1 MAIIKMVKN
10 KSKTAQGLKA
20 VLKYITNEA
29 KTEGVYVTA
38 QNCMTESAFAEM
50 MTVKNEFHQ
59 NTGRQYIHI
68 IQSFDVDD
76 EITPE
81 IANKIGQKL
90 ISDYPQFQAVVATHT
105 NKKHIHNHIVLN
117 TVNMSNGRKWQ
128 QSKKDLEH
136 LKELSDDLCRE
147 YGLHIIEKHSKGYM
161 GYGEYRNVKSFKGWK
176 HKLATIA
183 TDCAMKAENR
193 ADFIHLMAQQNIDVA
208 FYGNSILFTMP
219 DGKKCGNKKL
229 SQYGDFSNENLYN
242 WFKVNS
248 NFNTFKQFEPE
259 FLNTVL
265 YSLSQAEYGDPMA
278 VLDLC
283 LITATVVLK
292 AVLDRCEQYEYE
304 QGEYIPNNLFEDEDE
319 EEWEL

>member
-20 VLKYITNEA
+20 VLKYITNEV

-38 QNCMTESAFAEM
+38 HNCMSESAFAEM
-50 MTVKNEFHQ
+50 MTIKNEFHQ

-68 IQSFDVDD
+68 IQSFDIND

-81 IANKIGQKL
+81 IANEIGRKL
-90 ISDYPQFQAVVATHT
+90 ISGYPQFQAVVATHT

-117 TVNMSNGRKWQ
+117 TVNIENGRKWQ
-128 QSKKDLEH
+128 QNKKDLEQ
-136 LKELSDDLCRE
+136 LKEHSDNLCKE
-147 YGLHIIEKHSKGYM
+147 YGLHIIDKHSDGYM
-161 GYGEYRNVKSFKGWK
+161 GYGEYKNACASKGWK

-183 TDCAMKAENR
+183 TDCAMKSENR
-193 ADFIHLMAQQNIDVA
+193 ADFIHLMAEQNIDVV
-208 FYGNSILFTMP
+208 FYENNILFTMP

-229 SQYGDFSNENLYN
+229 SQYGDFSNKNLN
-242 WFKVNS
+242 DWFNVNS
-248 NFNTFKQFEPE
+248 GFNTFKQFEPE

-265 YSLSQAEYGDPMA
+265 YTLSQAEYGDAMA
-278 VLDLC
+278 IFDMC
-283 LITATVVLK
+283 LITATVILK
-292 AVLDRCEQYEYE
+292 AVLNRCKEYEYE
-304 QGEYIPNNLFEDEDE
+304 QGDYKPNNLCTDDDE